1 MTQLSLKQNNSIQKE
16 NIMRIIKIV
25 LYSLL
30 FFFFLGSPSV
40 MAQKKIKTL
49 IVTGQDGSHWWKG
62 GCDAIKQILENSA
75 LFTVD
80 MVITPDWKEDMTPFN
95 PDFKKYDLVV
105 INYGG
110 TTWAERTRKN
120 FEKYVAE
127 GGGVVIIHSSVVP
140 MDDWKEY
147 NEMIGLGAWN
157 GRDEKDGPYVY
168 WKDGRTV
175 YDYTSGYAGY
185 HGLQHTSVI
194 THRNPEHPILKGL
207 PTVWSHFKDEI
218 YARLRGPGKNMEV
231 LATTLEGPEGSET
244 RDEPML
250 WTVNWGKGKVFVTL
264 LGHAGNDPELRYA
277 MECTGYQVTLLR
289 GAEWAATGEVTQE
302 VPTDFPTE
310 NMNTLR
316 KEFKAPFHAY

>member
-1 MTQLSLKQNNSIQKE
+1 MKKYIETIA
-16 NIMRIIKIV
+16 II
-25 LYSLL
+25 LL
-30 FFFFLGSPSV
+30 AFAISPQIA
-40 MAQKKIKTL
+40 AQKKIKAM

-62 GCDAIKQILENSA
+62 GSEAIKLIMENSN

-80 MVITPDWKEDMTPFN
+80 IHLTPTRGQDMSSYH

-110 TTWAERTRKN
+110 DTWAEPARKS
-120 FEKYVAE
+120 FEKYVAD

-157 GRDEKDGPYVY
+157 GRNEKDGPYVY

-175 YDYTSGYAGY
+175 YDYSPGNAGY
-185 HGLQHTSVI
+185 HGLQHPSTI

-207 PTVWSHFKDEI
+207 PNVWEHFKDEI
-218 YARLRGPGKNMEV
+218 YARLRGPGKNMEI
-231 LATTLEGPEGSET
+231 LATTYEGPEGSDAA

-250 WTVNWGKGKVFVTL
+250 WTVNWGKGKIFVTL

-289 GAEWAATGEVTQE
+289 GAEWAATGQVTQE
-302 VPTDFPTE
+302 VPKDFPAE
-310 NMNTLR
+310 GVITLR
-316 KEFKAPFHAY
+316 KEFKAPFNAF